1 MRRNT
6 FAVAAPCRYGHGMT
20 NRWYAYFSLALE
32 GPASN

>member
-1 MRRNT
+1 LQGPGLG
-6 FAVAAPCRYGHGMT
+6 AIVIAMT